1 MEFEFIW
8 KTLRFAKKRPLF
20 KKKYNETIEKGVAF
34 RKISTFKAL
43 FYKKFIFFN

>member
-1 MEFEFIW
+1 MEKFYVGMYF
-8 KTLRFAKKRPLF
+8 FAGCARMET

-34 RKISTFKAL
+34 RKISTFCAL